1 MATSATATAA
11 VRAAFTQLVDY
22 AGLFPPAQL
31 EMAPSLAEYSAAR
44 KGTLAWMLGR
54 FIVPASRIPELLVA
68 LTPADRPVPLS
79 AIVDAGVDPRVWLA
93 RVQGALANLASL
105 RASEPRVRVE
115 SIEAAL
121 PPLATQ
127 RETYD
132 ASIGQFAAAV
142 KQAGLDA
149 LPAYVE
155 IPHDARWKQELDGA
169 LFALSRHGLRAKL
182 RCGSVIAEAIPRP
195 DDVATF
201 ICVAIGQHD
210 VPMKATAG
218 LHHPIRH
225 LDRETGVAMHGF
237 LNVLAAAAFA
247 RRGMAPNDVLRVI
260 SCEDPDSFRFTE
272 SGLEWE
278 REHVHVDE
286 LQATRDRS
294 FISYGSCSF
303 SEPTSDLQGL
313 GIL

>member
-1 MATSATATAA
+1 MDTFAAAPAA
-11 VRAAFTQLVDY
+11 VRAAFAQLIDY

-31 EMAPSLAEYSAAR
+31 DMAPALAEYSQAR
-44 KGTLAWMLGR
+44 QGAFAWMLGR
-54 FIVPASRIPELLVA
+54 FIVPASRISELLAA
-68 LTPADRPVPLS
+68 LPPGEPLPLS
-79 AIVDAGVDPRVWLA
+79 VIIDAGTDPRTWLA
-93 RVQGALANLASL
+93 RVQETLGKLASL
-105 RASEPRVRVE
+105 RTDERRVR
-115 SIEAAL
+115 IETLEVAL

-132 ASIGQFAAAV
+132 ATIGQFAAAL
-142 KQAGLDA
+142 KQAHLNA

-155 IPHDARWKQELDGA
+155 IPHDERWKHELEGA

-182 RCGSVIAEAIPRP
+182 RCGGALPEAFPSAN
-195 DDVATF
+195 DVAIF
-201 ICVAIGQHD
+201 ICAAIGQHNL
-210 VPMKATAG
+210 PMKATAG

-225 LDRETGVAMHGF
+225 LDHQTGATMHGF

-247 RRGMAPNDVLRVI
+247 RKGMPPSDVLGVV
-260 SCEDPDSFRFTE
+260 SCEDPHHFRFSE

-278 REHVHVDE
+278 REQLHVDD
-286 LQATRDRS
+286 LQATREDS

-303 SEPTSDLQGL
+303 SEPTSDLQAL